1 MESSVCPACYL
12 LKQYIQAGAYEA
24 SWVTPTKFPA
34 IQDEN
39 ISDYLYCERQDFG
52 CIFGWEQRRII
63 RSSKNRKKQSKSG
76 EDAKKTNRCKLV
88 GGGDLHKCFPPHLD
102 NKSTDCSCDAQD
114 SWILVL
120 FHNLIVKCLS
130 CEFERQQLRKE
141 IEFLLA
147 RFQAKT
153 ILSEMAVALWTALLF
168 TLFTMLPPL
177 TLSIIICTV
186 YNASTAHTV

>member
-1 MESSVCPACYL
+1 MDV
-12 LKQYIQAGAYEA
+12 
-24 SWVTPTKFPA
+24 
-34 IQDEN
+34 
-39 ISDYLYCERQDFG
+39 FG
-52 CIFGWEQRRII
+52 REQRRVISLRRI
-63 RSSKNRKKQSKSG
+63 EKKQSKSG
-76 EDAKKTNRCKLV
+76 EDAEKTNRCKLV

-153 ILSEMAVALWTALLF
+153 ILSEMAVAL
-168 TLFTMLPPL
+168 
-177 TLSIIICTV
+177 
-186 YNASTAHTV
+186 